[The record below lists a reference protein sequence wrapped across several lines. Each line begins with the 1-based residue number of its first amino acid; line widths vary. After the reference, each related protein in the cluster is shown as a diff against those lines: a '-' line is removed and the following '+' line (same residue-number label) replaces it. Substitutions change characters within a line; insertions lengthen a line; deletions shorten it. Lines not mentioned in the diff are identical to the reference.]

1 MFEKYC
7 IYLINVAL
15 VNKREF
21 FQNIKKQQLT
31 TPNLSDIYIFIF
43 F

>member
-21 FQNIKKQQLT
+21 FQKHKKKT
-31 TPNLSDIYIFIF
+31 TYQPQT
-43 F
+43 